1 MDIMQTEIKQDKTQ
15 GTQTI
20 SFGPKLLKRLKS
32 LSNKLTNGNIS
43 ELVRAICDDGIDRIN
58 RDEMEVAK
66 SEVKLV
72 SKND

>member
-1 MDIMQTEIKQDKTQ
+1 MDIMQIEIKKDKTQ

-32 LSNKLTNGNIS
+32 LSNKLTGGNIS

-58 RDEMEVAK
+58 RDEMEVSK